1 MDRTINRLKLIFL
14 GVFAVCAAAMLVWQV
29 GWVWPQKKCTE
40 DHKWWD
46 NSERVCATPIL
57 TSDITGRVI
66 TDKKAHDE
74 ALRAIGRL
82 PPLPAASGTV
92 PSATA
97 PAPK

>member
-14 GVFAVCAAAMLVWQV
+14 GIFAVLAAAMLVWQI
-29 GWVWPQKKCTE
+29 GWVFPMKKCE
-40 DHKWWD
+40 VEQHKWWD
-46 NSERVCATPIL
+46 SSQRVCAQPIL

-66 TDKKAHDE
+66 VDKAAREE

-82 PPLPAASGTV
+82 PPAKPANGS
-92 PSATA
+92 A